1 MERMGMKRWDD
12 ETEPRTGD
20 RARWSGLD
28 IRQIR
33 ILRILGAPGTGGPT
47 TREVIQALGLD
58 ASLSVNAS
66 VSRSLARLEAR
77 QLVEAELGPA
87 ADGRRKRWTLSVAG
101 RTLLARMG

>member
-1 MERMGMKRWDD
+1 MKRWDD

-28 IRQIR
+28 IRQVR
-33 ILRILGAPGTGGPT
+33 ILRILGTPGTFGPT
-47 TREVIQALGLD
+47 TREVIEALGLE

-77 QLVEAELGPA
+77 HLVEAGPGPTT
-87 ADGRRKRWTLSVAG
+87 DRRKRWTLSAAG
-101 RTLLARMG
+101 RMLLTRMG